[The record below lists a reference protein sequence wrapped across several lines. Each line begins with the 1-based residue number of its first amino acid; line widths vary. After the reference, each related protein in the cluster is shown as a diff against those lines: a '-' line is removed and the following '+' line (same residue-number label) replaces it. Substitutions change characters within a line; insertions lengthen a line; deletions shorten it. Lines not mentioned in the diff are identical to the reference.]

1 MITVPPI
8 RLLIFR
14 AVAHM
19 MLPITPHAAPPINT
33 HRRPK
38 ISETLP
44 IIVRL
49 TATVR
54 VYDIATQTTLGSYLL
69 LAKER
74 DASRHDNYTG
84 PISALMI
91 PRIGAA

>member
-1 MITVPPI
+1 
-8 RLLIFR
+8 
-14 AVAHM
+14 
-19 MLPITPHAAPPINT
+19 MLPITPHAAPPMNT

-54 VYDIATQTTLGSYLL
+54 VYERATQTTLGSYPLS
-69 LAKER
+69 AKYPNSGKY
-74 DASRHDNYTG
+74 DDYTG
-84 PISALMI
+84 PISALMV